1 MNPEIIWAFFISC
14 WLATVNVKQ
23 LLIGCL
29 AEMCKFANLPGSESF
44 GQLQRSLSVTVK
56 SLDQSHCQSRRGKSH
71 SRSSF
76 FGQSMCWFQT
86 TALWQVFCFFLFPV
100 FLTKCSTF
108 LWNKQ
113 HRWMY
118 QRLWNRIFV
127 HYWVRVCWCM
137 CECCWYYSA
146 HVNVNV
152 CFPSSCL
159 VTLLW
164 KNSSA

>member
-1 MNPEIIWAFFISC
+1 VNAESWDYLGIFIRC

-29 AEMCKFANLPGSESF
+29 LKCANLPIC
-44 GQLQRSLSVTVK
+44 Q
-56 SLDQSHCQSRRGKSH
+56 DQSHLASYSAVSQLHH
-71 SRSSF
+71 SLWISPIVSPVVVSPTPGAVF

-137 CECCWYYSA
+137 C
-146 HVNVNV
+146 V
-152 CFPSSCL
+152 C
-159 VTLLW
+159 VTLVDIIQLI
-164 KNSSA
+164 